1 MVAEIEGFKE
11 WLKENMGLKLSKQAE
26 YIKKEF
32 PEISD
37 NNIRKID
44 SEIKKQLQ
52 ECKKEEINERVS
64 KFVKSKLQQYDFS
77 KKSEF
82 NDKTNR
88 IVKIYLENDRAFNLQ
103 EGWFGIFAYLVTQ
116 ITIVE
121 RIVREI
127 TNVNVGDYFYF
138 VMYFL
143 IAVLWLI
150 FVKSK
155 VLMSEKTEYFVS
167 RFNSVVGSLSVME
180 MLTFYLVVIQHTSV
194 YIWIATG
201 IFWIIVIIWITFD
214 EAIYIDTEKE
224 STKNKNAKN
233 SFWIKYKGIFKLKN
247 HIAGLSKRRARTEE
261 ELKFLRF
268 AFYPK
273 ITLMVCMS
281 FSGIV
286 ITMLGIAMMS
296 VPRESNWYSIVFA
309 LTTGA
314 VGSFFVSFVV
324 ELTSNYR
331 HNKLAWY
338 ELQEYYSTVLDY
350 EGMKQIMMQ
359 SAPDQSAER
368 QSYKEFV
375 TVGVEEINED
385 EKPKDIIQITWEK
398 LPDII
403 PVFEQT
409 LNDKKEFLSNVEIEE
424 LENIFSNYK
433 QIKSIIRK
441 KIMMTSMEYDALNHP
456 DEDYLKLIYPSDV
469 IKNMPQWMKVNLARK
484 ESLKGC
490 DIYADTILS
499 DNFLLS
505 MFMKNYDISQK
516 GLSSY
521 QDKTNELE
529 YKDENKKIAYDK
541 FDFFE
546 ADDEET
552 FRKKREEFNKQMEL
566 EQRPFVSWYLSKC
579 CKNISESVDII
590 EKSILKKPYYEMMLK
605 P

>member
-37 NNIRKID
+37 DNIRKID

-224 STKNKNAKN
+224 
-233 SFWIKYKGIFKLKN
+233 
-247 HIAGLSKRRARTEE
+247 
-261 ELKFLRF
+261 
-268 AFYPK
+268 
-273 ITLMVCMS
+273 C
-281 FSGIV
+281 
-286 ITMLGIAMMS
+286 
-296 VPRESNWYSIVFA
+296 
-309 LTTGA
+309 
-314 VGSFFVSFVV
+314 
-324 ELTSNYR
+324 
-331 HNKLAWY
+331 
-338 ELQEYYSTVLDY
+338 
-350 EGMKQIMMQ
+350 
-359 SAPDQSAER
+359 
-368 QSYKEFV
+368 
-375 TVGVEEINED
+375 
-385 EKPKDIIQITWEK
+385 EK
-398 LPDII
+398 
-403 PVFEQT
+403 
-409 LNDKKEFLSNVEIEE
+409 
-424 LENIFSNYK
+424 
-433 QIKSIIRK
+433 
-441 KIMMTSMEYDALNHP
+441 
-456 DEDYLKLIYPSDV
+456 
-469 IKNMPQWMKVNLARK
+469 
-484 ESLKGC
+484 
-490 DIYADTILS
+490 
-499 DNFLLS
+499 
-505 MFMKNYDISQK
+505 
-516 GLSSY
+516 
-521 QDKTNELE
+521 
-529 YKDENKKIAYDK
+529 
-541 FDFFE
+541 
-546 ADDEET
+546 
-552 FRKKREEFNKQMEL
+552 
-566 EQRPFVSWYLSKC
+566 
-579 CKNISESVDII
+579 
-590 EKSILKKPYYEMMLK
+590 
-605 P
+605 